1 MGVVADLA
9 DRVIV
14 MYRGDIVEQGSGA
27 RAVRRPAREYTRELL
42 AAVPHV
48 GRGKS
53 SQQSLADAAPTS
65 PPAGSLVVAEKVEI
79 GYPGRFGSPASS
91 R

>member
-1 MGVVADLA
+1 IVLITHNMGVVADLA

-14 MYRGDIVEQGSGA
+14 MYRGDLVEQA
-27 RAVRRPAREYTRELL
+27 PVRELFAAPQQQYTRELL

-53 SQQSLADAAPTS
+53 AEQKLDTPAPTA
-65 PPAGSLVVAEKVEI
+65 PPEGSLVVAEKVEI
-79 GYPGRFGSPASS
+79 GYPG
-91 R
+91 